1 MNKSIL
7 YGLLIVMAFALG
19 MLTFSK
25 WTENRDKQIRQQ
37 QATVLMERV
46 REVCKLVTVE
56 GDVSELYNETM
67 TRQVTMYLPLPTK
80 FNFDKKATV
89 QVEGTVL
96 VGYDL
101 EQVNFD
107 LNVNEAVLTISNFPE
122 PKILAIDHDIKYRD
136 LSESWFNGFSP
147 EDYTELNRS
156 AKEFLREK
164 AAESELMD
172 KAREQGLGIIDNIRQ
187 LVEAAGI
194 QVIVEQQL
202 PTAAAPLG

>member
-1 MNKSIL
+1 
-7 YGLLIVMAFALG
+7 MAFALG

-25 WTENRDKQIRQQ
+25 WTESTDKQIRQQ
-37 QATVLMERV
+37 QATVLLERV

-67 TRQVTMYLPLPTK
+67 TRQITMYLPLPTK

-101 EQVNFD
+101 EQVNFE
-107 LNVNEAVLTISNFPE
+107 LNVDEAILTISNFPE
-122 PKILAIDHDIKYRD
+122 PEILAIDHNIQYHD
-136 LSESWFNGFSP
+136 LSESWFNGFKP

-156 AKEFLREK
+156 AKEFLHEK
-164 AAESELMD
+164 AAESKLMD
-172 KAREQGLGIIDNIRQ
+172 RAQEQGLGIIDNIRQ

-194 QVIVEQQL
+194 QVIVEQEV
-202 PTAAAPLG
+202 PTAATTLE